1 MELVR
6 EPPLHILLQPII
18 VAKAAAQ
25 PCHRFPQIPLLGG
38 QPKSHLGLLRS
49 CQTRLTSTCV
59 SLKQAPSARSALRSA
74 ETSAEIVCPVR
85 LVASHAPFSL
95 ATTPGGTRSLTAS
108 GRITSPRPFQT
119 RTSAPPA
126 RPRTAASCGFISS
139 GGGRSEP
146 GRWPSVDEMRLSEDG
161 EIRR

>member
-38 QPKSHLGLLRS
+38 QPKSHLGLLRTF
-49 CQTRLTSTCV
+49 QARLTSTRV

-74 ETSAEIVCPVR
+74 ETRAEIVCPVR
-85 LVASHAPFSL
+85 LVESHAPFSL
-95 ATTPGGTRSLTAS
+95 ATTPGGTAS
-108 GRITSPRPFQT
+108 VKASRRMTSPRSFQI
-119 RTSAPPA
+119 RTSAPSRRLR
-126 RPRTAASCGFISS
+126 RPASCGFISS
-139 GGGRSEP
+139 GGVLREAGSA
-146 GRWPSVDEMRLSEDG
+146 
-161 EIRR
+161 